1 MDHKSKLINKYK
13 KKINLVKKHNKLYFT
28 KDNPEITD
36 AQYDELKKEIYKI
49 KKLTKKSN
57 PNKIIKL

>member
-36 AQYDELKKEIYKI
+36 AQYDELKKEI
-49 KKLTKKSN
+49 
-57 PNKIIKL
+57 